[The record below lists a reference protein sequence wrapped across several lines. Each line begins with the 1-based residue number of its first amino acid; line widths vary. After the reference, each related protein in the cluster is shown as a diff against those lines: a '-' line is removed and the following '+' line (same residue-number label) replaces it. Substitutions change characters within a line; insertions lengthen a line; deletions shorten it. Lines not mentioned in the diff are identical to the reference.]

1 MPFAR
6 RRTDRYDAR
15 LQPRLVAL
23 LAFALTSCGTVPE
36 TPASNLVGD
45 MPTVARAADGSYISW
60 REHIIDDREISG
72 VAIAGSDGLTGG
84 DLDLDGHM
92 DLVSVHESDTTYDG
106 VADGHIRLA
115 FGSDDPDQWTL
126 ATLAEG
132 PEAGAAEDAD
142 IADVNGD
149 GYPDIIAACELAHLI
164 YFQNPG
170 KDARTARW
178 ERLILPLSLNRGS
191 FIRAFFADFD
201 GDGKP
206 EVVTPNKGGQNPALD
221 TEELGPISWLEITGD
236 PLQPDSWTEHVITK
250 VRIPINSLPIDFDH
264 DGDLD
269 IMAGSRG
276 ERRIFWLENLG
287 GGTIKFAEH
296 KINVAGTT
304 FPNELRP
311 ARYPKDGET
320 LLTGSHLEF
329 EDLNGDGRLD
339 VILAEATNLI
349 WLEQPAEENAVW
361 ATHQIGSFYP
371 DAMTS
376 FRFADINQD
385 GRPDLIAGS
394 YSQDPRDH
402 DSEAVTKNDRLGR
415 LAWFEQPA
423 DPMVEWTRH
432 DISRR
437 KRGMFD
443 KFLAK
448 DMDGDGD
455 VDFIGTRANS
465 VPWDGVY
472 WLEQVRTPTPVKSFE
487 RARDEDSMEMPL
499 PSPPE
504 H

>member
-1 MPFAR
+1 MSRPC
-6 RRTDRYDAR
+6 RT
-15 LQPRLVAL
+15 VWVVT
-23 LAFALTSCGTVPE
+23 FALASCATAPE
-36 TPASNLVGD
+36 APTSNLVGD
-45 MPTVARAADGSYISW
+45 TLTDARAADGSYISW
-60 REHIIDDREISG
+60 REHIIDDREIGG

-92 DLVSVHESDTTYDG
+92 DIVSVHESDTTYDG

-115 FGSDDPDQWTL
+115 FGSEDPDRWTL

-132 PEAGAAEDAD
+132 EEAGAAEDAD

-170 KDARTARW
+170 KEARTATW

-221 TEELGPISWLEITGD
+221 TQELGPISWLEIAGD
-236 PLQPDSWTEHVITK
+236 PLRPDSWVEHVITK
-250 VRIPINSLPIDFDH
+250 VRIPINSRPLDFDQ

-269 IMAGSRG
+269 IVAGSRG

-287 GGTIKFAEH
+287 GDEIEFAERPI
-296 KINVAGTT
+296 KVVGSTVPDARRSARRPNAG
-304 FPNELRP
+304 NALI
-311 ARYPKDGET
+311 
-320 LLTGSHLEF
+320 TGSHMEF

-339 VILAEATNLI
+339 VVLSEETNLI
-349 WLEQPAEENAVW
+349 WLEQPSEEGEVW
-361 ATHQIGSFYP
+361 PARLIGTHYP
-371 DAMTS
+371 DAMTG
-376 FRFADINQD
+376 FRFADINED

-402 DSEAVTKNDRLGR
+402 DSEEVTKDGRLGR
-415 LAWFEQPA
+415 LTWFEQPA
-423 DPMVEWTRH
+423 NPTAEWTRH

-472 WLEQVRTPTPVKSFE
+472 WLEQVRTAEPVRSFE

-499 PSPPE
+499 PSPPPTS
-504 H
+504 